1 MELEFD
7 FEELREEQSWMAKQV
22 YIPTLEQTF
31 DPKEYLFGID
41 VQYVGD
47 KAYCAVAVYQMDG
60 TSVQNFVMRTEA
72 GMPYQSGFFC
82 FREGPAILRILR
94 RILQRKNLLPSLLI
108 IDGHGIA
115 HPRALGIACWV
126 GLRTNLPSI
135 GIAKR
140 PLLHYSG
147 DLEEQRGAQLPIWH
161 NNKVVGHALRTQKG
175 IKPIYVSPGYRV
187 SIQQSTDI
195 ALALSPNFRLVEPI
209 RTADHIARAFAKG
222 EQVDAIVLT

>member
-1 MELEFD
+1 MDLENL
-7 FEELREEQSWMAKQV
+7 EELREEQSWMAKQV
-22 YIPTLEQTF
+22 YIPTLNQVF
-31 DPKEYLFGID
+31 DPTAYLFGID

-47 KAYCAVAVYQMDG
+47 KAYCAVAVYTMAG
-60 TSVQNFVMRTEA
+60 EAVQNFVLLTEA

-94 RILQRKNLLPSLLI
+94 LILQRKNLLPSLLI

-115 HPRALGIACWV
+115 HPRGLGIACWV

-147 DLEEQRGAQLPIWH
+147 DLAELRGAQLPIWRD
-161 NNKVVGHALRTQKG
+161 NKVVGHALRTQDN

-187 SIQQSTDI
+187 SIQQATDI
-195 ALALSPNFRLVEPI
+195 ALGLSPHYRLAEPI
-209 RTADHIARAFAKG
+209 RAADHCARAFAKG
-222 EQVDAIVLT
+222 ETVDAIILN

>member
-1 MELEFD
+1 MDLNFD
-7 FEELREEQSWMAKQV
+7 ELREEQSWMAKQV
-22 YIPTLEQTF
+22 YIPTIQHVFEPTA
-31 DPKEYLFGID
+31 YLFGID
-41 VQYVGD
+41 IQYVGD
-47 KAYCAVAVYQMDG
+47 DAYCAVAVYQMDG
-60 TSVQNFVMRTEA
+60 TPVQNYVLRTEA

-115 HPRALGIACWV
+115 HPRGLGIACWV
-126 GLRTNLPSI
+126 GLKTNLPSI

-147 DLEEQRGAQLPIWH
+147 DLEENRGAQLPIWH
-161 NNKVVGHALRTQKG
+161 NNKIVGHALRTQDN

-187 SIQQSTDI
+187 SIQQATDI
-195 ALALSPNFRLVEPI
+195 ALSLSPHYRLAEPI
-209 RTADHIARAFAKG
+209 RTADHIARAYAKG
-222 EQVDAIVLT
+222 EPVDAIVLSP